1 MGSNTTLATAS
12 GDILERLL
20 AARPDRRDALRPYV
34 QKVKALRNECGCAMS
49 GAFLTGAIGLVIVRH
64 LFLPHIFPMSLVG
77 EVLAAAAFVIGAGM
91 IGKAMGIAVA
101 RLRLAL
107 LYRGLRNRYRGEGV

>member
-1 MGSNTTLATAS
+1 MGSNTTLATGS

-34 QKVKALRNECGCAMS
+34 RKVKALRNECGCAMS
-49 GAFLTGAIGLVIVRH
+49 GAFLVGAIGLLIVHYLFLLDIVR
-64 LFLPHIFPMSLVG
+64 LSLLG
-77 EVLAAAAFVIGAGM
+77 EVLGGAAFVFGAGL
-91 IGKAMGIAVA
+91 IGKALGIAVA

-107 LYRGLRNRYRGEGV
+107 LYRGLRNRYRGEGA

>member
-1 MGSNTTLATAS
+1 MGSNTTLATGS

-34 QKVKALRNECGCAMS
+34 RKVKALRNECGCAMS
-49 GAFLTGAIGLVIVRH
+49 GAFLVGAIGLLIVH
-64 LFLPHIFPMSLVG
+64 YLFLPDIVRLSLLG
-77 EVLAAAAFVIGAGM
+77 EVLAGTAFVIGAGM
-91 IGKAMGIAVA
+91 IGKAVGIGIA